1 MKILIKDIMTIL
13 PDQRE
18 KYVVRECNIYVEDDI
33 IKAVIECDK
42 KKDTRAPF
50 SDKTAD
56 KVISGKNRL
65 LMPGII
71 NAHTHIYMNFMRCCG
86 DDLAFNDWLFNTIFP
101 IEDQMTDEDAYWGT
115 QLGLLEMI
123 ESGTTG
129 FIDMNLTML
138 SCCKAIDEAG
148 LRGIVSR
155 GLVGSGPEDE
165 GAIKRIK
172 ETMEAREKYLENEMI
187 EICMGPHAPYTCEEK
202 LQHYIAD
209 LAMEYNMKVNIH
221 LSESRDEV
229 KKIKKKYGVSPIAL
243 AERSGLFKNR
253 SIAAHCVHITQEDL
267 DILADNRVT
276 VATNPVSNMKLGNGL
291 APVTAMMKKGI
302 NVALGT
308 DGAASNNTLNMFH
321 ELSVM
326 TLIHKGATET
336 AQCISAKEGLFMMTM
351 AGAKAMGK
359 EYEIGSIEAGKKAD
373 LVILNTDTASFMPRN
388 DYISALAYSCN
399 GSEVDTVIVN
409 GKILM
414 ENREVKTLD
423 KEKIFYENEKI
434 MNRIVKKA

>member
-1 MKILIKDIMTIL
+1 MKILIKEIMTIL
-13 PDQRE
+13 PDQKE
-18 KYVVRECNIYVEDDI
+18 MFVVRECNIYIEDDL

-56 KVISGKNRL
+56 RVISGKNRL
-65 LMPGII
+65 LMPGLI

-86 DDLAFNDWLFNTIFP
+86 DDLAFDEWLFHRIFP
-101 IEDQMTDEDAYWGT
+101 IEDQMTAEDAYWGT

-129 FIDMNLTML
+129 FIDMNLNIMPT
-138 SCCKAIDEAG
+138 CDAVQEAG
-148 LRGIVSR
+148 LRGIISR
-155 GLVGSGPEDE
+155 GLVGAGPEDE
-165 GAIKRIK
+165 GAIQRIK
-172 ETMEAREKYLENEMI
+172 ETMEAREKFLDNDMI

-202 LQHYIAD
+202 CQHYIAE

-243 AERSGLFKNR
+243 AERAGLFKNR
-253 SIAAHCVHITQEDL
+253 TIAAHCVHITQEDL
-267 DILADNRVT
+267 DILAENGVT
-276 VATNPVSNMKLGNGL
+276 VASNPVSNMKLGNGL
-291 APVTAMMKKGI
+291 APVTAMLNKGI

-336 AQCISAKEGLFMMTM
+336 AQCISAKEGLRMMTT

-359 EYEIGSIEAGKKAD
+359 EYEIGSVEAGKKAD
-373 LVILNTDTASFMPRN
+373 LIILNTDTASFMPRN
-388 DYISALAYSCN
+388 DYISCLAYSCN

-423 KEKIFYENEKI
+423 KEKIFFETEKT
-434 MNRIVKKA
+434 MNRIVKK